1 MIHHSALR
9 LMTGISLLLIS
20 LLAFSAHSVAQSL
33 TSDLNRKPVKLMQT
47 EVSTTGGERRFFGRI
62 AARETID
69 LAFQVGGQIQ
79 SFPVI
84 EGSFVD
90 EGDTLAQLNL
100 SPLERS
106 VRQAELSLEQ
116 AERTLSRNQQLAQ
129 RDAITTAQLEDSR
142 TARDQADV
150 SLQDARAALDDA
162 TLTSP
167 FDGLVAERIVPNR
180 TTISAG
186 QPVLRLHDMSE
197 LRVRINIPERLIS
210 EIGNPDNLSFR
221 LELTQGGPQYD
232 LELREYIAEA
242 GRIGQ
247 SYVATLGLID
257 AVDSPLLPGASGTVI
272 AQLPVTGQ
280 PGIVVPPTAI
290 KIASDRSTHV
300 MVFTAEDNDAG
311 TVNQRA
317 VDIETPDGTT
327 IVVTAGLEPGEEI
340 VATGVHQLEDG
351 APVRRFTGYRGQ
363 N

>member
-1 MIHHSALR
+1 MNHFSAFRLMASAGLLFISLFSMSALS
-9 LMTGISLLLIS
+9 GAQP
-20 LLAFSAHSVAQSL
+20 LA
-33 TSDLNRKPVKLMQT
+33 SDPDRKPVKLIQT
-47 EVSTTGGERRFFGRI
+47 EASTSGGERRFFGRI
-62 AARETID
+62 AARETVD
-69 LAFQVGGQIQ
+69 LAFQVGGQIH
-79 SFPVI
+79 SFPAI
-84 EGSFVD
+84 EGSFVN
-90 EGDTLAQLNL
+90 EGDLLAQLNL
-100 SPLERS
+100 APLERS

-116 AERTLSRNQQLAQ
+116 AERTLSRNQQLAE
-129 RDAITTAQLEDSR
+129 REAITTAQLEDSR
-142 TARDQADV
+142 TARDQAEV

-167 FDGLVAERIVPNR
+167 FDGLVAERMVANR

-186 QPVLRLHDMSE
+186 QPILRLHDMSE
-197 LRVRINIPERLIS
+197 LRVRIDIPERLIS
-210 EIGNPDNLSFR
+210 EIGDPDNLNFT

-232 LELREYIAEA
+232 LELREYVAEA

-247 SYVATLGLID
+247 SYVATLGL
-257 AVDSPLLPGASGTVI
+257 VDDLDRPLLPGASGTVI
-272 AQLPVTGQ
+272 AQLPLTDEA
-280 PGIVVPPTAI
+280 GIVVPPTAI

-300 MVFTAEDNDAG
+300 MVFTPEGDTNG

-351 APVRRFTGYRGQ
+351 DSVRRFTGYRGQ